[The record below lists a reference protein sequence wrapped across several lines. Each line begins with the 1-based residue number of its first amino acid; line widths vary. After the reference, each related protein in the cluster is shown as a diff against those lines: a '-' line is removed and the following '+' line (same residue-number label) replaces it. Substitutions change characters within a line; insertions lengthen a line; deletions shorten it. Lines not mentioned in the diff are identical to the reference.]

1 MSIHLMVHDKKE
13 EKRYL
18 LNVYY
23 IYVNTNEFI
32 TKNEE
37 ILMTIT
43 VLIDVTYYVVVRGIY
58 NYLLLPILYFLF
70 CLQLVVVLYLGG

>member
-1 MSIHLMVHDKKE
+1 MSIHLMVHDKNE